1 MSVPYQICDLKIF
14 FPFPWLPFYPLN
26 NAIWFLFGGYKEI
39 KGLFFSPFI
48 PFMYSYTASFSDML
62 SLIATKVALLS
73 CDIDF

>member
-14 FPFPWLPFYPLN
+14 SPFPWFPFYPLN

-39 KGLFFSPFI
+39 KGLFFFSFI

-73 CDIDF
+73 CGRDF